1 MCGFIAVL
9 DRTHPV
15 DPGKLGAALA
25 LMSHRGPDG
34 SRTEVESLASGQGRP
49 VNVGLGHARLSIIDQ
64 DPRSSQPLKR
74 LGRSVVYNGELYDH
88 RAIAEALRSR
98 GEVFTTAGDAEVLLA
113 ILARGGAAALA
124 SLAGMWA
131 YAMLDRDRR
140 TLTLGRDAY
149 GKKPLFYRLTPERL
163 TVASEIAPL
172 LRFDGVKPRLNDAKR
187 AAFLRGGWL
196 FPDPSGS
203 THLDGIRE
211 LPPGTS
217 AQFDIDA
224 WRLDVGPPVPLP
236 PSVPEQSVAA
246 GLEDRFL
253 RAVERRLVSDRKMGL
268 LLSGGVDSS
277 LILAALARLG
287 RLEEVTCYIGDA
299 GKSDDA
305 AYANA
310 CADATGARRRRVVM
324 DYGNAGFSA
333 FLATCRRQEKP
344 FPLIGNVLSAPA
356 LYAAMAGDDVRVAL
370 DGAGADEIFGGYWYR
385 YAGFALRDAL
395 RAGDEARAS
404 ALVAGGQLDPAL
416 RDWMRQPD
424 DALPLPRLEALPAAD
439 VSHLR
444 PDAAQALQGAPT
456 GDPLIGFGGA
466 LSDALLLDMR
476 GGRMQEWLWQND
488 RNAMSFGVENRS
500 PFLDPALA
508 REALAPGGT
517 KFAGGWNKRAL
528 RDVFAALHD
537 LPTAM
542 RRDKQ
547 GFRFVFGRFARA
559 NHASILELLA
569 ASRHVAETV
578 RRDAWLD
585 GLSREPEKLLSPLAQ
600 RLLCVAGLERVGL
613 A

>member
-15 DPGKLGAALA
+15 DPERLRAALA
-25 LMSHRGPDG
+25 LLSHRGPDG
-34 SRTEVESLASGQGRP
+34 SRTEVETLAGGEGRP

-64 DPRSSQPLKR
+64 DARSSQPLTR
-74 LGRSVVYNGELYDH
+74 RGRSLVYNGELYDH
-88 RAIAEALRSR
+88 RAIAGALRSR
-98 GEVFTTAGDAEVLLA
+98 GEVFSTAGDAEVLLA
-113 ILARGGAAALA
+113 LLARDGAGALA
-124 SLAGMWA
+124 GLAGMWA

-163 TVASEIAPL
+163 TIASEIAPL
-172 LRFDGVKPRLNDAKR
+172 LRFDGVGPRLNDAKR
-187 AAFLRGGWL
+187 AAFLRSGWL

-211 LPPGTS
+211 LPPGAS

-224 WRLDVGPPVPLP
+224 WRLHVGPPAPLP
-236 PSVPEQSVAA
+236 PSAPDQPVAG
-246 GLEDRFL
+246 GLKDRFL
-253 RAVERRLVSDRKMGL
+253 RAVERRLVSDRKVGL

-287 RLEEVTCYIGDA
+287 RLDEVACYIGDA

-305 AYANA
+305 AYAVA
-310 CADATGARRRRVVM
+310 CAEATGARRRRVVM
-324 DYGNAGFSA
+324 DYGDAGFDA
-333 FLATCRRQEKP
+333 FLATCLRQEKP
-344 FPLIGNVLSAPA
+344 FPLIGNVLGAPA
-356 LYAAMAGDDVRVAL
+356 LYAAMAEDDVRVAL

-395 RAGDEARAS
+395 RAGDEAMAE
-404 ALVAGGQLDPAL
+404 ALLAGGQLDPAL
-416 RDWMRQPD
+416 RDWMRRQD

-439 VSHLR
+439 ARHLR
-444 PDAAQALQGAPT
+444 PDSALAVRDAPP
-456 GDPLIGFGGA
+456 GDPLVGFGGA
-466 LSDALLLDMR
+466 LSDALLMDMR

-500 PFLDPALA
+500 PFLDPSLA
-508 REALAPGGT
+508 REALPAGGT
-517 KFAGGWNKRAL
+517 KFSGGWNKRAL
-528 RDVFAALHD
+528 RDLFPELHD
-537 LPTAM
+537 LPTAR

-547 GFRFVFGRFARA
+547 GFRFVFARFARA
-559 NHASILELLA
+559 NHASIIELLA

-578 RRDAWLD
+578 ERDAWLD
-585 GLSREPEKLLSPLAQ
+585 GLARDPEKLLSPLAQ
-600 RLLCVAGLERVGL
+600 RLLSIAGLERVGL